1 LFSPE
6 VLPLSQTTLPTSADA
21 ALLDDVGMADATH
34 AARRVVLWAF
44 AATVLLVVALTA
56 ERWFAQQA
64 TQTRLEDVKSAHKLA
79 DTILLEDERLTMS
92 AMLAAANGQQRWVE
106 RYEQRLPAIDA
117 AIAQA
122 TLLAP
127 AEVARS
133 FDEAT
138 RVANDKLV
146 AMERQAFAHVAA
158 NQLAAA
164 GQVLDSAAYA
174 EQKAVLAR
182 GTDVFMVDLQ
192 NSVNARLQAL
202 TWRSWLLVV
211 VMLSGAV
218 LAFGLL
224 WRVLNRHLQQVEKAF
239 DVKRGEVQRL
249 ALHDTLT
256 GLANRRHLHLQ
267 LQGSVARAQR
277 DGTRFAVLMID
288 LDGFKPINDR
298 YGHQAGDA
306 VLLTVAQR
314 LAAQVRQG
322 EVAARLGGDEFVVVL
337 ADDRHE
343 AAGVSEAPA
352 RVAQRLIAALSDSI
366 TLPQGPVR
374 VSASV
379 GVAYFPADA
388 NEADDLLRKADVA
401 LYRAKHEGRGEV
413 RFFQQSMDD
422 DARARDALA
431 MDLRNAIANAQVVPY
446 FQPLVDLHTGALSG
460 FEVLARWQHHSQGAI
475 APDVFIPIAEQS
487 GQIDALTVCVMRAA
501 LLASRGWDERLT
513 IAINI
518 APQQLKSE
526 ALVDRLLAV
535 LQDTQF
541 PASRFEIEITENA
554 LIGDLDLAR
563 RIVLRLKSHGI
574 RVALDDFGTGYS
586 SLSHLSDLP
595 FDKIKID
602 RSFVHS
608 MHERRES
615 ASIVNAIIGLGRSL
629 NLPTTAEGIESQA
642 DADMLTRLGCNVG
655 QGYLY
660 SKPVPA
666 EQAERLTQGTFA
678 MAAKPLVNADGHASL
693 A

>member
-1 LFSPE
+1 
-6 VLPLSQTTLPTSADA
+6 
-21 ALLDDVGMADATH
+21 
-34 AARRVVLWAF
+34 
-44 AATVLLVVALTA
+44 
-56 ERWFAQQA
+56 
-64 TQTRLEDVKSAHKLA
+64 
-79 DTILLEDERLTMS
+79 
-92 AMLAAANGQQRWVE
+92 
-106 RYEQRLPAIDA
+106 
-117 AIAQA
+117 
-122 TLLAP
+122 
-127 AEVARS
+127 
-133 FDEAT
+133 
-138 RVANDKLV
+138 
-146 AMERQAFAHVAA
+146 
-158 NQLAAA
+158 
-164 GQVLDSAAYA
+164 LDSPAYA
-174 EQKAVLAR
+174 EQKTILAQ
-182 GTDVFMVDLQ
+182 GTDVFMAGLQ
-192 NSVNARLQAL
+192 NSANARLHAL
-202 TWRSWLLVV
+202 TLRSWGFMAALLCA
-211 VMLSGAV
+211 SGV
-218 LAFGLL
+218 AFAML
-224 WRVLNRHLQQVEKAF
+224 WRTLNRHLQRAELAF
-239 DVKRGEVQRL
+239 DAKRGEVQRL
-249 ALHDTLT
+249 ALHDPLT

-314 LAAQVRQG
+314 LGAQVRQG

-337 ADDRHE
+337 ADDHVDAS
-343 AAGVSEAPA
+343 AAGGAGGAPA
-352 RVAQRLIAALSDSI
+352 RVAQRLIAALSESI
-366 TLPQGPVR
+366 PLSQGPVR
-374 VSASV
+374 ISASV

-388 NEADDLLRKADVA
+388 NEPDDLLRKADVA

-431 MDLRNAIANAQVVPY
+431 MDLRNAIAAAQIVPY
-446 FQPLVDLHTGALSG
+446 FQPLVDLRSGVLSG
-460 FEVLARWQHHSQGAI
+460 FEVLARWQHDSRGAI

-501 LLASRGWDERLT
+501 LLASRHWDERLT

-535 LQDTQF
+535 LEETQF
-541 PASRFEIEITENA
+541 PAARFEIEITENA

-602 RSFVHS
+602 RSFIHS

-642 DADMLTRLGCNVG
+642 DADMLTRLGCHVG

-666 EQAERLTQGTFA
+666 AQAERLITGSFA
-678 MAAKPLVNADGHASL
+678 LVTSTLATAAL
-693 A
+693 ATRALPGEDATVAF

>member
-1 LFSPE
+1 
-6 VLPLSQTTLPTSADA
+6 
-21 ALLDDVGMADATH
+21 
-34 AARRVVLWAF
+34 
-44 AATVLLVVALTA
+44 
-56 ERWFAQQA
+56 
-64 TQTRLEDVKSAHKLA
+64 
-79 DTILLEDERLTMS
+79 
-92 AMLAAANGQQRWVE
+92 
-106 RYEQRLPAIDA
+106 
-117 AIAQA
+117 
-122 TLLAP
+122 
-127 AEVARS
+127 
-133 FDEAT
+133 
-138 RVANDKLV
+138 
-146 AMERQAFAHVAA
+146 
-158 NQLAAA
+158 
-164 GQVLDSAAYA
+164 
-174 EQKAVLAR
+174 
-182 GTDVFMVDLQ
+182 
-192 NSVNARLQAL
+192 
-202 TWRSWLLVV
+202 
-211 VMLSGAV
+211 
-218 LAFGLL
+218 
-224 WRVLNRHLQQVEKAF
+224 
-239 DVKRGEVQRL
+239 
-249 ALHDTLT
+249 
-256 GLANRRHLHLQ
+256 
-267 LQGSVARAQR
+267 
-277 DGTRFAVLMID
+277 
-288 LDGFKPINDR
+288 
-298 YGHQAGDA
+298 
-306 VLLTVAQR
+306 
-314 LAAQVRQG
+314 
-322 EVAARLGGDEFVVVL
+322 
-337 ADDRHE
+337 
-343 AAGVSEAPA
+343 
-352 RVAQRLIAALSDSI
+352 
-366 TLPQGPVR
+366 
-374 VSASV
+374 
-379 GVAYFPADA
+379 
-388 NEADDLLRKADVA
+388 
-401 LYRAKHEGRGEV
+401 
-413 RFFQQSMDD
+413 
-422 DARARDALA
+422 LA